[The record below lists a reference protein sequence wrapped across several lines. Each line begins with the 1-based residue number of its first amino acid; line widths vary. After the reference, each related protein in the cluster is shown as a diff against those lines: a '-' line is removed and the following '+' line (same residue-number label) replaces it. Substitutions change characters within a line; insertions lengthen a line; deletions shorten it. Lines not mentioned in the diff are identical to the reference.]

1 MQLKNLPSVAIVI
14 LNWNGKQF
22 LEQFLP
28 SVVNSSYG
36 NKEVIVADNASN
48 DDSISFLENHYPEVR
63 ILRNEKNDGFAGGY
77 NWAMQHID
85 AEIAVLLNS
94 DVEVTSGWIEP
105 VVDLFNQNPSVAA
118 VQPKI
123 LDYNK
128 KDHFE
133 YAGAC
138 GGWID
143 SYGYPFSRGRIFD
156 TIEKDFHQYDDPMKI
171 FWASGAAMFIRTSIF
186 KEMGGFD
193 PFFFAHQEEIDLCWR
208 MQLSGYE
215 IMSCPQSVVYHI
227 GGGTL
232 AKENPK
238 KVFLNFRNNL
248 IMLYKNLSFLE
259 SLKLIPIRLFL
270 DFVSAIKSCLSGHFS
285 YYVAIGKAHFA
296 FFGWLLFQQS
306 KSIFPS
312 KTSGQTHGRY
322 NGNIA
327 WEHFINGKKRFSE
340 IISVEN

>member
-1 MQLKNLPSVAIVI
+1 
-14 LNWNGKQF
+14 
-22 LEQFLP
+22 
-28 SVVNSSYG
+28 
-36 NKEVIVADNASN
+36 
-48 DDSISFLENHYPEVR
+48 
-63 ILRNEKNDGFAGGY
+63 
-77 NWAMQHID
+77 
-85 AEIAVLLNS
+85 LNS

-105 VVDLFNQNPSVAA
+105 VVDMFDQNPSVAA

-123 LDYNK
+123 LDHNK

-143 SYGYPFSRGRIFD
+143 NYGYPFSRGRIFD
-156 TIEKDFHQYDDPMKI
+156 AVEKDLHQYDDPMKI

-232 AKENPK
+232 AKENPR

-259 SLKLIPIRLFL
+259 SIKLIPIRLFL
-270 DFVSAIKSCLSGHFS
+270 DFVSAIKSCLSGHVS
-285 YYVAIGKAHFA
+285 YYAAIGKAHLA
-296 FFGWLLFQQS
+296 FFGWLLFHQS

-327 WEHFINGKKRFSE
+327 WEHFIKGKKRFSE

>member
-1 MQLKNLPSVAIVI
+1 MKNLPSVAIVI

-28 SVVNSSYG
+28 SALNSSYE
-36 NKEVIVADNASN
+36 NTEVIVADNAST
-48 DDSISFLENHYPEVR
+48 DDSISFLENNYPQVR
-63 ILRNEKNDGFAGGY
+63 ILRNKKNDGFAGGY
-77 NWAMQHID
+77 NWAMQHIH

-94 DVEVTSGWIEP
+94 DVEVTSSWIEP
-105 VVDLFNQNPSVAA
+105 VVDMFNQNPSLAA

-128 KDHFE
+128 RDHFE

-143 SYGYPFSRGRIFD
+143 NYGYPFSRGRIFD
-156 TIEKDFHQYDDPMKI
+156 TVEKDVHQYDDPMKI

-259 SLKLIPIRLFL
+259 TIKLIPIRLFL
-270 DFVSAIKSCLSGHFS
+270 DVVSAIKSCFSGHFS

-296 FFGWLLFQQS
+296 FLGWLLFQQS

-312 KTSGQTHGRY
+312 KTNGAIYGKY

-340 IISVEN
+340 IITVEN

>member
-1 MQLKNLPSVAIVI
+1 MKNLPSVAIVI

-28 SVVNSSYG
+28 FVLNSSYD
-36 NKEVIVADNASN
+36 NKEVIVADNAST
-48 DDSISFLENHYPEVR
+48 DDSIAFLENNYPQVR
-63 ILRNEKNDGFAGGY
+63 ILRNKKNDGFAGGY
-77 NWAMQHID
+77 NWAMQQID

-94 DVEVTSGWIEP
+94 DVEVTPGWIEP
-105 VVDLFNQNPSVAA
+105 IVDMFNQNPLLAA

-123 LDYNK
+123 LDHNK

-143 SYGYPFSRGRIFD
+143 NYGYPFSRGRIFD
-156 TIEKDFHQYDDPMKI
+156 TIEKDQHQYDDPVKI
-171 FWASGAAMFIRTSIF
+171 FWASGAAMFIRTKIF

-259 SLKLIPIRLFL
+259 SIKLIPIRFFL
-270 DFVSAIKSCLSGHFS
+270 DFVSAVKSCISGHFS
-285 YYVAIGKAHFA
+285 YYAAIGKAHFA
-296 FFGWLLFQQS
+296 FLGWLLFHQS

-312 KTSGQTHGRY
+312 KTNGPIHGKY

>member
-1 MQLKNLPSVAIVI
+1 M
-14 LNWNGKQF
+14 
-22 LEQFLP
+22 
-28 SVVNSSYG
+28 NSSYL
-36 NKEVIVADNASN
+36 NKEVVVADNAST
-48 DDSISFLENHYPEVR
+48 DDSVSFLKEHYPQVR
-63 ILRNEKNDGFAGGY
+63 VLINKKNDGFAGGY
-77 NWAMQHID
+77 NWAMQ
-85 AEIAVLLNS
+85 EINSEISVLLNS
-94 DVEVTSGWIEP
+94 DVEVKSDWIDA
-105 VVDLFNQNPSVAA
+105 VVDLFNQHPKLAA

-143 SYGYPFSRGRIFD
+143 NYGYPFSRGRIFD
-156 TIEKDFHQYDDPMKI
+156 SIEKDNHQYDNPMKI
-171 FWASGAAMFIRTSIF
+171 FWASGASMFIKTSVF

-208 MQLSGYE
+208 MQLAGYE
-215 IMSCPQSVVYHI
+215 IMICPKSIVYHI

-259 SLKLIPIRLFL
+259 SIKTIPIRLFL
-270 DFVSAIKSCLSGHFS
+270 DVVSAYKNCFSGQFS
-285 YYVAIGKAHFA
+285 YYIAIAKAHFA
-296 FFGWLLFQQS
+296 FVGWLLFHQS
-306 KSIFPS
+306 KSIFPL
-312 KTSGQTHGRY
+312 KRGGHIHGRF

-327 WEHFINGKKRFSE
+327 WEHFLKGKKRFSE
-340 IISVEN
+340 IISAED

>member
-1 MQLKNLPSVAIVI
+1 LKNLPSVAIVI

-28 SVVNSSYG
+28 SVLSSSYE
-36 NKEVIVADNASN
+36 NMEVIVADNAST
-48 DDSISFLENHYPEVR
+48 DDSLSFLEKNYPQVR
-63 ILRNEKNDGFAGGY
+63 ILRNKKNDGFAGGY
-77 NWAMQHID
+77 NWAMQEID

-94 DVEVTSGWIEP
+94 DVEVTSSWIEP
-105 VVDLFNQNPSVAA
+105 VVDMFNQKPSLAA

-143 SYGYPFSRGRIFD
+143 NYGYPFSRGRIFD
-156 TIEKDFHQYDDPMKI
+156 TVEEDLHQYDDPMKI

-208 MQLSGYE
+208 MQLAGYE

-259 SLKLIPIRLFL
+259 SMKLIPIRFFL

-296 FFGWLLFQQS
+296 FLGWLLFQQS

-312 KTSGQTHGRY
+312 KTNGTIYGKY

>member
-1 MQLKNLPSVAIVI
+1 LENQPTVAIVI
-14 LNWNGKQF
+14 LNWNGKHF

-28 SVVNSSYG
+28 SVINSSYG
-36 NKEVIVADNASN
+36 NKEVIVADNAST
-48 DDSISFLENHYPEVR
+48 DDSIPFLQNHYPQEK
-63 ILRNEKNDGFAGGY
+63 ILINKKNDGFAGGY
-77 NWAMQHID
+77 NWALQHIN
-85 AEIAVLLNS
+85 AEFSVLLNS
-94 DVEVTSGWIEP
+94 DVEVKSDWIEP
-105 VVDLFNQNPSVAA
+105 VLDMFKQNPLLSA

-128 KDHFE
+128 RDHFE
-133 YAGAC
+133 YAGAA

-156 TIEKDFHQYDDPMKI
+156 AVEKDMHQYDDQTKI
-171 FWASGAAMFIRTSIF
+171 FWASGAAMFIRTNIF

-208 MQLSGYE
+208 MQLAGYE
-215 IMSCPQSVVYHI
+215 IISCPQSVVYHV

-248 IMLYKNLSFLE
+248 IMLYKNLSFVE
-259 SLKLIPIRLFL
+259 SIKIIPIRLLL
-270 DFVSAIKSCLSGHFS
+270 DFISALKNCFSGQFS
-285 YYVAIGKAHFA
+285 YYAAIGKAHLA
-296 FFGWLLFQQS
+296 FFGWLLFHQS
-306 KSIFPS
+306 KSIFPL
-312 KTSGQTHGRY
+312 KTSGTIHGRF

-327 WEHFINGKKRFSE
+327 WKHFVKGKKRFSE
-340 IISVEN
+340 IISAEN

>member
-1 MQLKNLPSVAIVI
+1 MHLKNLPSVAIVI

-22 LEQFLP
+22 LERFLP
-28 SVVNSSYG
+28 SVLNSSYD

-48 DDSISFLENHYPEVR
+48 DDSISFLENNYPQVR

-77 NWAMQHID
+77 NWAMQHIE
-85 AEIAVLLNS
+85 AEISVLLNS

-105 VVDLFNQNPSVAA
+105 VVDIFDQNPSVAA

-123 LDYNK
+123 LDHNK

-143 SYGYPFSRGRIFD
+143 NYGYPFSRGRIFD
-156 TIEKDFHQYDDPMKI
+156 SVEKDLHQYDDPMKI

-232 AKENPK
+232 AKENPR

-259 SLKLIPIRLFL
+259 SIKLIPIRLFL

-285 YYVAIGKAHFA
+285 YYAAIGKAHLA
-296 FFGWLLFQQS
+296 FFGWLLFKQS

-312 KTSGQTHGRY
+312 LGTFYKREKT
-322 NGNIA
+322 I
-327 WEHFINGKKRFSE
+327 F
-340 IISVEN
+340 